1 MIKLTIENFKSI
13 GCVKDFELRP
23 MTVLAGI
30 NSSGKSSLL
39 QALLLLKQSM
49 ESDTKDLLRLNGPYV
64 AATSL
69 TDLVRMK
76 KRGGQMKMAMTIDG
90 REIPSSYRDV
100 NFSPNGKAL
109 VAVSFELV
117 FSANGQSLLESL
129 NSTWKFEGTEEK
141 VMFMAK
147 RTKTL
152 GTYTLKYSHPA
163 MLGLSESEK
172 RRTMDKCKLTFKDY
186 IPIFAEGEEGGGN
199 VVRSLIVMKVLHSI
213 IESVMENIHYVG
225 AQRIKPKLAQSYSS
239 TDFREVGTD
248 GQMTRFLLNERKNAH
263 VAGYDDNVGGLAA
276 LCKKWICDKM
286 HLAKDIDVVKD
297 SNKLYRTLI
306 TNNDGLQ
313 VDLCQMGFGLSQIL
327 PFVVQGFLTPVGGT
341 LIVEDP
347 DVHMHPKVQADIVDF
362 FIDLMQHGRNV
373 LIETHSDH
381 IVTRLRRRITDET
394 LTTDKVNVV
403 FVENGKDGSCYPSI
417 GISENGA
424 FTSELPK
431 DFLDTQNNDNKEILR
446 ERIKKQN
453 KGQEG

>member
-1 MIKLTIENFKSI
+1 
-13 GCVKDFELRP
+13 

-76 KRGGQMKMAMTIDG
+76 KRGVQMKMAMTIDG

-100 NFSPNGKAL
+100 DFSPNGKAL
-109 VAVSFELV
+109 VAISFELV
-117 FSANGQSLLESL
+117 FSANGQSHLESL

-141 VMFMAK
+141 VMFSAK
-147 RTKTL
+147 RSKAL

-172 RRTMDKCKLTFKDY
+172 RRTMDKCKLTFRDF
-186 IPIFAEGEEGGGN
+186 IPIFAEAEAGGGN
-199 VVRSLIVMKVLHSI
+199 VVRSLIVMKVLYSI

-225 AQRIKPKLAQSYSS
+225 AQRIKPKLAQSYSN

-394 LTTDKVNVV
+394 LTTDKVNII
-403 FVENGKDGSCYPSI
+403 FVENGKDGSSYPSI

-453 KGQEG
+453 KGQES

>member
-13 GCVKDFELRP
+13 GRVTDFELRP

-30 NSSGKSSLL
+30 NSSGKSALL
-39 QALLLLKQSM
+39 QALLLLKQST

-64 AATSL
+64 TATSL

-76 KRGGQMKMAMTIDG
+76 KRGGQMKMAMAIDG
-90 REIPSSYRDV
+90 KNIPSSYREV

-117 FSANGQSLLESL
+117 FSANGQSHLESL

-141 VMFMAK
+141 ATFMAK
-147 RTKTL
+147 RSKVL
-152 GTYTLKYSHPA
+152 GTYTLKYSHPT

-172 RRTMDKCKLTFKDY
+172 RRTMDKCKLTFKNF
-186 IPIFAEGEEGGGN
+186 IPIFAEGEVGGGN

-213 IESVMENIHYVG
+213 IESVMESIYYVG
-225 AQRIKPKLAQSYSS
+225 AQRIKPELAQSYSN

-248 GQMTRFLLNERKNAH
+248 GQMTRFLLNERKNAQ
-263 VAGYDDNVGGLAA
+263 VAGYDDKVGGLAA

-347 DVHMHPKVQADIVDF
+347 DVHMHPKVQAEIVDF

-381 IVTRLRRRITDET
+381 IVTRLRRRITDGT
-394 LTTDKVNVV
+394 LTTDKVNVI
-403 FVENGKDGSCYPSI
+403 FVENGKDGSNYPSI

>member
-13 GCVKDFELRP
+13 GCVTDFELRP

-64 AATSL
+64 EATSL

-76 KRGGQMKMAMTIDG
+76 KRGGQIKMAMTIDG
-90 REIPSSYRDV
+90 REIPSSYRNVD
-100 NFSPNGKAL
+100 FSPNGKAL

-117 FSANGQSLLESL
+117 FSANGQNHLESL
-129 NSTWKFEGTEEK
+129 NSTWKFEGTEEE

-147 RTKTL
+147 RSKAL
-152 GTYTLKYSHPA
+152 G
-163 MLGLSESEK
+163 
-172 RRTMDKCKLTFKDY
+172 TFKDY
-186 IPIFAEGEEGGGN
+186 IPIFAEGEAGGGN

-225 AQRIKPKLAQSYSS
+225 AQRIKPKLAQSYSN
-239 TDFREVGTD
+239 TYFRDVGTD

-381 IVTRLRRRITDET
+381 IVTRLRRRITDES

-403 FVENGKDGSCYPSI
+403 FVENGKDGSSYPSI

-431 DFLDTQNNDNKEILR
+431 DFLDTQTNDNKEILR

>member
-13 GCVKDFELRP
+13 GCVTDFELRP

-39 QALLLLKQSM
+39 QALLLLKQST

-76 KRGGQMKMAMTIDG
+76 KRGGQMKMAMAIDG
-90 REIPSSYRDV
+90 REIPSSHREVD
-100 NFSPNGKAL
+100 FSPNGEAL
-109 VAVSFELV
+109 VAVSFELI
-117 FSANGQSLLESL
+117 FSANGQSHLESL

-141 VMFMAK
+141 AMFMAK
-147 RTKTL
+147 RSKAL

-163 MLGLSESEK
+163 MLGLPESEK
-172 RRTMDKCKLTFKDY
+172 RRTMDKCKLTFKDF
-186 IPIFAEGEEGGGN
+186 IPIFAEGEAGSG
-199 VVRSLIVMKVLHSI
+199 VVRSLIVMKVLYSI
-213 IESVMENIHYVG
+213 IESVMENIYYVG
-225 AQRIKPKLAQSYSS
+225 AQRIKPELAQSYSNI
-239 TDFREVGTD
+239 DFREVGTD
-248 GQMTRFLLNERKNAH
+248 GQMTRFLLNERKNAR

-394 LTTDKVNVV
+394 LTTDKVNVI
-403 FVENGKDGSCYPSI
+403 FVENGKDGSNYPSI

-431 DFLDTQNNDNKEILR
+431 DFLDTQNSDNKEILR
-446 ERIKKQN
+446 ERIKKQY
-453 KGQEG
+453 KG

>member
-1 MIKLTIENFKSI
+1 
-13 GCVKDFELRP
+13 
-23 MTVLAGI
+23 
-30 NSSGKSSLL
+30 
-39 QALLLLKQSM
+39 
-49 ESDTKDLLRLNGPYV
+49 
-64 AATSL
+64 
-69 TDLVRMK
+69 
-76 KRGGQMKMAMTIDG
+76 
-90 REIPSSYRDV
+90 
-100 NFSPNGKAL
+100 
-109 VAVSFELV
+109 
-117 FSANGQSLLESL
+117 
-129 NSTWKFEGTEEK
+129 
-141 VMFMAK
+141 
-147 RTKTL
+147 
-152 GTYTLKYSHPA
+152 
-163 MLGLSESEK
+163 
-172 RRTMDKCKLTFKDY
+172 MDKCKLTFRDF
-186 IPIFAEGEEGGGN
+186 IPIFAEGEAGGGN
-199 VVRSLIVMKVLHSI
+199 VVRSLIVMKVLYSI

-225 AQRIKPKLAQSYSS
+225 AQRIKPKLAQSYSN

-347 DVHMHPKVQADIVDF
+347 DVHMHPKVQADVVDF

-394 LTTDKVNVV
+394 LTTDKVNII
-403 FVENGKDGSCYPSI
+403 FVENGKDGSSYPSI

-453 KGQEG
+453 KAQES

>member
-13 GCVKDFELRP
+13 GCVTNFELRP

-76 KRGGQMKMAMTIDG
+76 KRGVQMKMAMTIDG

-100 NFSPNGKAL
+100 DFSPNGKAL
-109 VAVSFELV
+109 VAISFELV
-117 FSANGQSLLESL
+117 FSANGQSHLESL

-141 VMFMAK
+141 VMFSAK
-147 RTKTL
+147 RSKAL

-172 RRTMDKCKLTFKDY
+172 RRTMDKCKLTFRDF
-186 IPIFAEGEEGGGN
+186 IPIFAEAEAGGGN
-199 VVRSLIVMKVLHSI
+199 VVRSLIVMKVLYSI

-225 AQRIKPKLAQSYSS
+225 AQRIKPKLAQSYSN

-394 LTTDKVNVV
+394 LTTDKVNII
-403 FVENGKDGSCYPSI
+403 FVENGKDGSSYPSI

-453 KGQEG
+453 KGQES